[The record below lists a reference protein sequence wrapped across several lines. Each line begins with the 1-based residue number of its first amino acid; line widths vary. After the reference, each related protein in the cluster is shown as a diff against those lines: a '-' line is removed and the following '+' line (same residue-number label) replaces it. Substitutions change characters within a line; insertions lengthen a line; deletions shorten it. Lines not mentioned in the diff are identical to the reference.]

1 MTKTKIPRIKRIVI
15 DRQMENLVAYP
26 HPLFKQQMDELVERY
41 DKPEFAMSDPVQ
53 FPRRYNRKQDAEIVA
68 FLIATIA
75 WGRREMIINSSERL
89 LNMMGES
96 PYDYVM
102 NVSFDK
108 IDASKSLHRT
118 FFGRDLI
125 YIIKG
130 LREIYGCHDSLED
143 MFVGD
148 EAWQGIDRFRQAMHN
163 ANGCFSKHIAN
174 PEKSACKR
182 LHLALRWLVRND
194 GIVDLGIWNKVKP
207 SQLIIPLDVHVGE
220 IARMLK
226 ITSRHSNDRQAACEI
241 TQVLRSLDSEDPI
254 KYDFALFGAGIEL
267 AKEKKE

>member
-1 MTKTKIPRIKRIVI
+1 MK
-15 DRQMENLVAYP
+15 NLETYP

-41 DKPEFAMSDPVQ
+41 NKPEFAQSDPVQ
-53 FPRRYNRKQDAEIVA
+53 FPRRYSQKQDVEIVA

-75 WGRREMIINSSERL
+75 WGRREMILNSSERIL
-89 LNMMGES
+89 SMMGKS

-102 NVSFDK
+102 TTTFDK

-130 LREIYGCHDSLED
+130 LREIYNGYESVED
-143 MFVGD
+143 LFIGD
-148 EAWQGIDRFRQAMHN
+148 DMWQGIARFRQAMCD
-163 ANGCFSKHIAN
+163 ANGCLSKHIAN

-194 GIVDLGIWNKVKP
+194 GIVDLGIWKKIKP
-207 SQLIIPLDVHVGE
+207 SQLIIPLDVHVGDV
-220 IARMLK
+220 ARMLK
-226 ITSRHSNDRQAACEI
+226 ITSRHGNDKQTAFEI
-241 TQVLRSLDSEDPI
+241 TQVLRTLDSTDPV